1 MYMCSIQQLLYHTT
15 SFLSNL
21 FSQKV
26 QEEWYESLNDWEAAL
41 HLHQTKQY
49 MRPDDIKIA
58 LGRMRCLHA
67 LGEW

>member
-1 MYMCSIQQLLYHTT
+1 MSLVNVECFIVTIYGLIVLS
-15 SFLSNL
+15 SF
-21 FSQKV
+21 QKV

-41 HLHQTKQY
+41 HLYQNKQY
-49 MRPDDIKIA
+49 QRPDDIKIA

>member
-1 MYMCSIQQLLYHTT
+1 MIIL
-15 SFLSNL
+15 
-21 FSQKV
+21 QKV

-41 HLHQTKQY
+41 QLYQNKQY
-49 MRPDDIKIA
+49 IRPDDTKIT